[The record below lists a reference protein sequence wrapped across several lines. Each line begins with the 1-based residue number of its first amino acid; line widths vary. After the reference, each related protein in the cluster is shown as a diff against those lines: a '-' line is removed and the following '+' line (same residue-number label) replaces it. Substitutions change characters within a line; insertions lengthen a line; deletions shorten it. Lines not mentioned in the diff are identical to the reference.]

1 MHGLARGL
9 FALALVA
16 QAAAAADGS
25 GNYAIWGE
33 GGRSCNQYLRSVGEA
48 DERTRFTSFLMGYLT
63 AYNALA
69 PDTYS
74 ALGTY
79 SLQDALGWLDG
90 YCDLHKIDSFERAVT
105 QLLAVRHDARLRQ
118 PPGARGGGWG
128 RATNA
133 APVP

>member
-1 MHGLARGL
+1 MLRLGLWM
-9 FALALVA
+9 VA
-16 QAAAAADGS
+16 AACLSQAAAAADGA

-33 GGRSCNQYLRSVGEA
+33 GGRSCNQYLVSAGKA
-48 DERTRFTSFLMGYLT
+48 DERMRFSTFLMGYLT

-90 YCDLHKIDSFERAVT
+90 YCDEHKIDSFERAVT
-105 QLLAVRHDARLRQ
+105 QLLAVRYDARLRQ
-118 PPGARGGGWG
+118 SPGAHSGGWG
-128 RATNA
+128 RAVG
-133 APVP
+133 VPD